1 MLTAAL
7 LTVLFETAMAL
18 TLPGGPP
25 VGMDYLAY
33 DPGSGLVWVP
43 AGNTGRVDVVDTMTG
58 KLTQLTGFATRPAPR
73 PGRPNLGPSSVTVG
87 EGEVWIGNRA
97 DNSLCA
103 FGSLRL
109 DKRRCIQLASMPDG
123 LAYVAATHE
132 LWVTTPRDHS
142 ITVVGLQSGTH
153 PSTPR
158 PPEIIAM
165 AGSPEGYAVDN
176 AENRF
181 YTNLED
187 HDVTVT
193 IDVRTRKP
201 LATWPAGCGAAG
213 PRGLA
218 IDAARRLLFVACT
231 DGAEVRDL
239 AHGGKQVGR
248 LATGGGVD
256 NIDYHAGK
264 GLLYVASAQDATL
277 TIARVGRTGELT
289 STVVVPT
296 AKGARN
302 PVVDARGT
310 AYVADSQ
317 GGALLVITLPA
328 ASATSPP

>member
-1 MLTAAL
+1 
-7 LTVLFETAMAL
+7 MAL

-33 DPGSGLVWVP
+33 DPGSGRVWVP
-43 AGNTGRVDVVDTMTG
+43 AGNTGRVDVVDTTTG
-58 KLTQLTGFATRPAPR
+58 KLTQLTGFATRPATR
-73 PGRPNLGPSSVTVG
+73 PGRPNMGPSSATVG
-87 EGEVWIGNRA
+87 DGEIWIGNRA
-97 DNSLCA
+97 DNSLCS

-123 LAYVAATHE
+123 LAYVAAAHE
-132 LWVTTPRDHS
+132 LWVTTPRDHT
-142 ITVVGLQSGTH
+142 ITIVGLPNGKQ

-158 PPEIIAM
+158 PPEIIAIS
-165 AGSPEGYAVDN
+165 GSPEGFAVDN
-176 AENRF
+176 TENRF

-187 HDVTVT
+187 HDATVT
-193 IDVRTRKP
+193 IDIRTRKP
-201 LATWPAGCGAAG
+201 LATWPAGCGPAG

-231 DGAEVRDL
+231 DGAVVHDL
-239 AHGGKQVGR
+239 AHGGRQVGR
-248 LATGGGVD
+248 LKTGGGVD

-264 GLLYVASAQDATL
+264 SLLYVASALDATL

-317 GGALLVITLPA
+317 GGALLVVTLPA
-328 ASATSPP
+328 AAATSPP